1 MSSIHPCS
9 GKETSWTL
17 STMIRP
23 KLSLLQ
29 PLHPTM
35 NRLIIYTIT
44 HSSSNRTLHFTT
56 HSSSNRTLHI
66 SFSVSNSSCARPS
79 RNAFVLSR
87 PSSSGRGVTRFTRE
101 WTWITLRFSPAVSV
115 PRFMIQVQIRIFKF
129 KLEFSSN
136 PLSKHDW
143 RTHNRL
149 TYVPR
154 ASFSWVKKH
163 MEPIHLFILYFSQHR
178 NEAYI
183 CTSIVDALLSTYLG
197 AICTSID
204 PLELYP
210 SFAPFA
216 PLLMHLN
223 WIQVRMRRRIK
234 STWRCTSTNCTKGYR
249 NRLLPKKES
258 VDLGTRCTGKTPSK
272 RRNQ

>member
-79 RNAFVLSR
+79 RNVFVLSR
-87 PSSSGRGVTRFTRE
+87 PSSSRRGVTRFTRE

-115 PRFMIQVQIRIFKF
+115 PKTQWFMIQVQIRISVQIPFRNTTDVHT
-129 KLEFSSN
+129 SS
-136 PLSKHDW
+136 W
-143 RTHNRL
+143 RTYR
-149 TYVPR
+149 
-154 ASFSWVKKH
+154 
-163 MEPIHLFILYFSQHR
+163 EHLFLEWRNTWSPFIYLFYISRNTETRHISAPLPIL
-178 NEAYI
+178 NVAI
-183 CTSIVDALLSTYLG
+183 CTSVDVCESWRHFSR

-204 PLELYP
+204 PLELHP
-210 SFAPFA
+210 NLCA
-216 PLLMHLN
+216 
-223 WIQVRMRRRIK
+223 I
-234 STWRCTSTNCTKGYR
+234 CTSIDALELDPSAYVD
-249 NRLLPKKES
+249 LKES
-258 VDLGTRCTGKTPSK
+258 TRCKESTSTKETPSK

>member
-1 MSSIHPCS
+1 
-9 GKETSWTL
+9 
-17 STMIRP
+17 
-23 KLSLLQ
+23 
-29 PLHPTM
+29 
-35 NRLIIYTIT
+35 
-44 HSSSNRTLHFTT
+44 
-56 HSSSNRTLHI
+56 
-66 SFSVSNSSCARPS
+66 
-79 RNAFVLSR
+79 
-87 PSSSGRGVTRFTRE
+87 
-101 WTWITLRFSPAVSV
+101 
-115 PRFMIQVQIRIFKF
+115 MIQVQIRIFKF
-129 KLEFSSN
+129 KFEFSSN

-143 RTHNRL
+143 RTHIRL

-183 CTSIVDALLSTYLG
+183 CTSTDTQRGDLHLCRRMRILAPFSR

-204 PLELYP
+204 ALELDP
-210 SFAPFA
+210 NLRAICTSIDA
-216 PLLMHLN
+216 LEG
-223 WIQVRMRRRIK
+223 IQVRMRRRIK
-234 STWRCTSTNCTKGYR
+234 STWRCTSTNCTKGYK